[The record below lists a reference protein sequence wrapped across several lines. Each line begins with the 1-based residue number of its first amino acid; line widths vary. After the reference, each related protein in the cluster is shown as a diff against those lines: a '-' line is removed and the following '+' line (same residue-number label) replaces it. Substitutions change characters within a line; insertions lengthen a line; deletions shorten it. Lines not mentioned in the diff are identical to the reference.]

1 MSSDDLAIRVSNLG
15 KRFHLGATPE
25 RYKTLRETIVRMVSS
40 PFRWSRSADVP
51 TLWALK
57 GVSFE
62 VKRGEVVGVIGNNG
76 AGKSTLLKVLSRI
89 TDPTEGFAEMHGR
102 VASLLEVGTGFH
114 PELSGRENIFLN
126 GAILGMRQEEIRRKL
141 DEIVAFA
148 EVEKFLDTAVK
159 HYSSGMYLRL
169 AFSVAASL
177 DPEIL
182 LVDEVLAVG
191 DIAFQNKCL
200 RRMGQVAGEGRTV
213 LFVSHNLS
221 AIASLTKRCLWLKQG
236 AIAREGLTSDVL
248 PAYLRDTNT
257 DAAAVAGK
265 EDIDDE
271 VLASLF
277 CKLDH
282 EGVSP
287 SIPSNEEIKVTFTFR
302 TKQHAVGLRVGF
314 DLISGAGT
322 HVFRAYF
329 DDHLSEPSDVAPGSY
344 RAQCTIPANW
354 LNQGEYF
361 ITLRASI
368 HGIRHIVIIERALS
382 FRTLN
387 LAGSGA
393 QYGVERPGI
402 LNPSLAWSTRP
413 EDSSA

>member
-1 MSSDDLAIRVSNLG
+1 MTDVAVRVENLG
-15 KRFHLGATPE
+15 KRYQIGEAPE
-25 RYKTLRETIVRMVSS
+25 RYRTLRESIVKALTAPFSRARPKASSTI
-40 PFRWSRSADVP
+40 
-51 TLWALK
+51 WALK
-57 GVSFE
+57 GISFE
-62 VKRGEVVGVIGNNG
+62 VKRGDVIGVIGNNG
-76 AGKSTLLKVLSRI
+76 AGKSTLLKILSRI
-89 TDPTEGFAEMHGR
+89 TEPTEGFADMHGR

-114 PELSGRENIFLN
+114 PELSGRENIYLN
-126 GAILGMRQEEIRRKL
+126 GAILGMRQAEIHRKL

-169 AFSVAASL
+169 AFSDAASL
-177 DPEIL
+177 EPEIL

-200 RRMGQVAGEGRTV
+200 RRMGEVAGEGRTV

-221 AIASLTKRCLWLKQG
+221 AIASLTKRCLWLKDGQVAASG
-236 AIAREGLTSDVL
+236 ATAEVL

-257 DAAAVAGK
+257 DASAIGGSA
-265 EDIDDE
+265 EIDDE
-271 VLASLF
+271 VLGSVL
-277 CKLDH
+277 CELDH

-287 SIPSNEEIKVTFTFR
+287 SVASTSEIKLRFRFTV
-302 TKQHAVGLRVGF
+302 KQLAVGLRVGF

-329 DDHLSEPSDVAPGSY
+329 DDLVSTPLEVNPGTY
-344 RAQCTIPANW
+344 RAECVIPANL

-368 HGIRHIVIIERALS
+368 HGIRHIIILDRALS
-382 FRTLN
+382 FRILN
-387 LAGSGA
+387 LSGSGA
-393 QYGVERPGI
+393 RYGRERPGV
-402 LNPSLAWSTRP
+402 LNPSLSWSTTR
-413 EDSSA
+413 DD